1 MKFIKPVIVGAHKP
15 MNIPN
20 LSFPTIKKIQDD
32 NSIDNNTLSN
42 NIYSDVGI
50 LEFFAIMNHNHL

>member
-1 MKFIKPVIVGAHKP
+1 MKFIKPVIVGAHNP

-20 LSFPTIKKIQDD
+20 LSFPTIKNIQDD

-42 NIYSDVGI
+42 NIYSEVGI
-50 LEFFAIMNHNHL
+50 LVFFI